1 MSSPGRTQP
10 SMAEQS
16 LDSLPILQ
24 HLSICEIIG
33 PCYRNIF
40 LPHAE
45 ITQNWC
51 WCECWRKTYQD
62 YFQFCNDVLCRLY
75 STFGPLV
82 SRRLSGDINIIPI
95 EWTTCLSVLVF
106 PPIMIYFFYSY
117 LYIIF
122 CISPFARGKYR
133 PTFTLFRCFFSYLL
147 ERDLL
152 FGNRNFITGD
162 SASDL

>member
-95 EWTTCLSVLVF
+95 EWTTCLRALWIISFIRTFVL
-106 PPIMIYFFYSY
+106 
-117 LYIIF
+117 
-122 CISPFARGKYR
+122 
-133 PTFTLFRCFFSYLL
+133 FSEIPLLL
-147 ERDLL
+147 EENVAWRLRYSM
-152 FGNRNFITGD
+152 FFISIRARTIGWWE
-162 SASDL
+162 